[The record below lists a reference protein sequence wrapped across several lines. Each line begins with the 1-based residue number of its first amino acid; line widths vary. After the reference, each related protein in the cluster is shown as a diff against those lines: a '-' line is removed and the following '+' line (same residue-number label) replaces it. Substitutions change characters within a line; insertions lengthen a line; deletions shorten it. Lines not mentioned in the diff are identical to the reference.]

1 MILPTESSPAN
12 LLRSKVPLNVAMLG
26 RIGPEEEAQ
35 DFSYITEIRS
45 SSKKEKSGEWKSVYF
60 K

>member
-45 SSKKEKSGEWKSVYF
+45 SSKKEKSGE
-60 K
+60 